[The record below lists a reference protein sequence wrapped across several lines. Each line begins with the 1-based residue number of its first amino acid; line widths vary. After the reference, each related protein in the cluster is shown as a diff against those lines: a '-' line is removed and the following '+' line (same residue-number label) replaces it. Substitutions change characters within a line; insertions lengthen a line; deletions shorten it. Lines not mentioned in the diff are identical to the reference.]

1 MIEILISWSI
11 ILITTMIELD
21 KNIILLLIIGVIY
34 YMLIKYT
41 EWTLEYKIL
50 IIINII
56 SIYTIILS
64 KDIISM
70 YIGLEGY
77 SYTIYY
83 LIVKELTKERKRVGL
98 TYIIINSISSILIL
112 YNLYLI
118 IYEYNTITIT
128 LLSNLERIN
137 GIWFILGILFKL
149 GIYPFITIY
158 YRINKEISKGMILYI
173 TSVSPI
179 INIYLLYK
187 FNEILNFPNYIIGG
201 IGIITIILANIKGL
215 KETKINEILIYSSII
230 TSSYIIISL
239 GLYLNREIEFN
250 RTYLLS
256 ITLYLLQVIL
266 IFSLILLWNRRSNLL
281 TFNINSFFPYLS
293 LIIVI
298 LSYIGFP
305 PLSGYYLKIYLVY
318 PIIVNNYDLGIKLGI
333 MTGFFIGNLLSI
345 LLYFKWI
352 IPSSTLTNTLYSIS
366 LITNKEEKLIYW
378 LIIIYITTWLIII
391 YPIILGMIYI
401 WYC

>member
-98 TYIIINSISSILIL
+98 NYIIINSISSILIL
-112 YNLYLI
+112 YNLYII

-318 PIIVNNYDLGIKLGI
+318 PIIVNNYDLSIKLVI

-366 LITNKEEKLIYW
+366 LITSKEERLIYW